1 MTASNK
7 ILALAFTLVPAIV
20 ATSTT
25 QSCVN
30 SDSFRYFYVDM
41 ERSCKNIR
49 INNARREDLCTEAV
63 VSQNCP
69 QACGI
74 CCENI
79 EGFTFTRTN
88 GLTGDCAWI
97 AQKEQRKERYC
108 EDTEKTFDG
117 RTVRDGCPVACDF
130 CQTKVAVAT
139 ISPAPTI
146 TLSAAPSGAPST
158 APTGKPTTAPSSKPS
173 SSPTES
179 PTRPPSPMP
188 SPFPTS
194 RPTFTP
200 SVSPSRKPSASP
212 SDGPSLKP
220 SQGPSD
226 LPSVVPSQS
235 PSDIPSAVP
244 SLEPS
249 LEPSA
254 SPSDKP
260 SLTPS
265 QLPSL
270 IPSASPSDIPS
281 VIPSVAPTGKPS
293 VQPSDQPSNKPTTSI
308 KPSSSPS
315 AAPVGPTPKPTSAP
329 SASPSVSP
337 VACINNGLFDFA
349 LVNEDKNVTCAWITK
364 NNVEARRT
372 RYCGNADVA
381 AACRQACGSCV
392 ADDDAY
398 TFKMKN
404 YDAKQ
409 NCAWLTKNLTKTAT
423 RIAEYCSRGTVS
435 AGCADTCA

>member
-1 MTASNK
+1 MTALNK
-7 ILALAFTLVPAIV
+7 ILALALALVPAIA
-20 ATSTT
+20 ATTT
-25 QSCVN
+25 QTCVN
-30 SDSFRYFYVDM
+30 SDSFRYYYDGQ
-41 ERSCKNIR
+41 ERSCRNIR
-49 INNARREDLCTEAV
+49 INNARREDACTEAV

-79 EGFTFTRTN
+79 EEFTFTRNN
-88 GLTGDCAWI
+88 GFRGNCALI
-97 AQKEQRKERYC
+97 AEKEQIKNRYC
-108 EDTEKTFDG
+108 EDTKKIFNG

-130 CQTKVAVAT
+130 CQTKVAVGT

-146 TLSAAPSGAPST
+146 TVSAAPSGAPST
-158 APTGKPTTAPSSKPS
+158 APTGKPTVAPSSKPS

-226 LPSVVPSQS
+226 FPSAIPSQS
-235 PSDIPSAVP
+235 PSDIPSAMP

-249 LEPSA
+249 LKPSEA
-254 SPSDKP
+254 PSDKP

-265 QLPSL
+265 MSPSL
-270 IPSASPSDIPS
+270 SPSVSPSDIPS

-293 VQPSDQPSNKPTTSI
+293 EHPSNQPSNKPTVSI
-308 KPSSSPS
+308 KPSASPS
-315 AAPVGPTPKPTSAP
+315 TAPVGPTPKPTSAP
-329 SASPSVSP
+329 STSPSASP
-337 VACINNGLFDFA
+337 VACINNGSFQFA
-349 LVNEDKNVTCAWITK
+349 LVNGDKDVTCAWITK

-372 RYCGNADVA
+372 RYCGSADVA

-398 TFKMKN
+398 MFKMKN
-404 YDAKQ
+404 YDEKQ
-409 NCAWLTKNLTKTAT
+409 TCSWLTKNPTRAAT